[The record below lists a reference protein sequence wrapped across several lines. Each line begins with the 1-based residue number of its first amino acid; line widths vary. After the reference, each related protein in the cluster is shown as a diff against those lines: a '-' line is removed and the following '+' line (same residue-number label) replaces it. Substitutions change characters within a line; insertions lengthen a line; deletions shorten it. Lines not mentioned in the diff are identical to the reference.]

1 MCFVRCPVC
10 LSEVEKKRKR
20 NSSRQEIRKGVTTC
34 LHLYIPKSFPSY
46 DHVRWRKHLNYQG
59 QQHGEFRHS
68 HLRIIKR
75 CLANVLGEGEGTGWL
90 ERRSPMVWTGL
101 LEHAMELA
109 HHAHQNS
116 STSQQGGENAT
127 SRECCSQ
134 ILKKEVIREVGKAA
148 FPSCRAEDCVLEL
161 KEVGRSEYIP

>member
-1 MCFVRCPVC
+1 MG
-10 LSEVEKKRKR
+10 K
-20 NSSRQEIRKGVTTC
+20 
-34 LHLYIPKSFPSY
+34 
-46 DHVRWRKHLNYQG
+46 
-59 QQHGEFRHS
+59 FRHS
-68 HLRIIKR
+68 HLSIIKR

-101 LEHAMELA
+101 LEHAMELP

-127 SRECCSQ
+127 SREYCSQ

-148 FPSCRAEDCVLEL
+148 FLSCRAEDCVLEL